1 LSFNQAVLPLGVSPT
16 FKINVASSI
25 LPTNQN
31 PWSTHKVMKI
41 FLLIVLSLIIICLN
55 TSPAIATTLNKRIQQ
70 FPNWIDRP
78 TTKPAKGDLFYP
90 NWLEGKWQVTS
101 TLIEQYAPLAPQIT
115 TPGYQ
120 ENDQYL
126 DRAIEF
132 IVNFPKQQY
141 VISDRAYNGFNIAIA
156 YLGKKAVISVKTDPK
171 NPNRQITKLTENKQL
186 ISIVTDRAS
195 ESIDDRQFIATE
207 ITQQIF
213 KNAPE
218 IYLNTVET
226 TTSYRLIDSSKII
239 ANQITAIYLS
249 PKDPNYF
256 KAGDRPV
263 ALYRYNLKLAKI

>member
-1 LSFNQAVLPLGVSPT
+1 
-16 FKINVASSI
+16 
-25 LPTNQN
+25 
-31 PWSTHKVMKI
+31 MKI
-41 FLLIVLSLIIICLN
+41 FLLIVLSLMLICLN
-55 TSPAIATTLNKRIQQ
+55 TSSAIATTLNNRIQQ

-90 NWLEGKWQVTS
+90 DWLEGKWQVTS

-141 VISDRAYNGFNIAIA
+141 VISDRAYNGLNIAIA
-156 YLGKKAVISVKTDPK
+156 YLGKEAVISVKTDPK
-171 NPNRQITKLTENKQL
+171 NSNRQITKLTGNKQL

-195 ESIDDRQFIATE
+195 ESINDQQFIATE
-207 ITQQIF
+207 IAQQIF

-226 TTSYRLIDSSKII
+226 TTSYRSIDSSKIT